1 MLTCAGGK
9 FCHGDLPWKTRSRT
23 AWRTFSEITGSIHLI
38 EKMLWS
44 TTGAAELVVEDL
56 KVVAGIVSTGI
67 LDIKVGLFEV
77 EEAADR

>member
-1 MLTCAGGK
+1 
-9 FCHGDLPWKTRSRT
+9 
-23 AWRTFSEITGSIHLI
+23 
-38 EKMLWS
+38 MLWS

-67 LDIKVGLFEV
+67 LDNKVGLFEV